1 MVGPRN
7 YILLFQND
15 KMDYL
20 GFLLSL
26 YDMLLLIWVWTGTE
40 DIRSQSVVIHP
51 AKTFTS
57 NFNDDYGPPKHPYIK
72 QYQSL

>member
-7 YILLFQND
+7 YILLCQND

-26 YDMLLLIWVWTGTE
+26 YDKLLLISVWAGTE
-40 DIRSQSVVIHP
+40 FIRSQSVVTHP
-51 AKTFTS
+51 AHPHLS
-57 NFNDDYGPPKHPYIK
+57 HFNDDYGPPKHPYVK
-72 QYQSL
+72 HYQSL